1 MPIGLAGR
9 YGTVQ
14 AAIVRG
20 DAPLLLS
27 RPALKKLGAVLD
39 FDRGRMCL
47 FSGAVEIDLTSN
59 AAGQYVLDVMDFPKF
74 EAKTVKTEVHMVP
87 TDCPEPS
94 EVPFPGIADE
104 PVDQSKGNKDKFG
117 HNGDKLNNGGDNR
130 DNQVCCPAPS
140 TEGVS
145 CPCPSHSC
153 HAAANIP
160 IRKKDGSLTKKQLRK
175 LGNQVKSATKT
186 PQIGAKYG
194 VVEVFCPPRFVP
206 AVEKMG
212 LRWVETEL
220 SQHPPELLVVCLPCT
235 NALHQC
241 WGLVPYQ
248 RPSNAHP

>member
-1 MPIGLAGR
+1 
-9 YGTVQ
+9 
-14 AAIVRG
+14 
-20 DAPLLLS
+20 
-27 RPALKKLGAVLD
+27 
-39 FDRGRMCL
+39 
-47 FSGAVEIDLTSN
+47 
-59 AAGQYVLDVMDFPKF
+59 
-74 EAKTVKTEVHMVP
+74 
-87 TDCPEPS
+87 
-94 EVPFPGIADE
+94 VPFPGIADE

-206 AVEKMG
+206 EVEKMG

-235 NALHQC
+235 NAGGWFHINALRMPIHEV
-241 WGLVPYQ
+241 LK
-248 RPSNAHP
+248 RPLPLKKQNAFCERLIRQQLALGGRVLFEHPSPSCV